1 MNRELITHNNQRGFA
16 PVIIF
21 AALAALIG
29 AGVLAYSY
37 FIAGKTP
44 FSSQTEIPVMEN
56 SSQQTTVKVGSPQ
69 CPELD
74 YTGCDT
80 SQDWMTWKDDGV
92 R

>member
-1 MNRELITHNNQRGFA
+1 MNHELITHNQRGFA
-16 PVIIF
+16 AVIIF
-21 AALAALIG
+21 VAIAAMIG

-37 FIAGKTP
+37 FIVGKSKSP
-44 FSSQTEIPVMEN
+44 DQTGIPVMEN
-56 SSQQTTVKVGSPQ
+56 STQQTTVKVGTPQ

-80 SQDWMTWKDDGV
+80 SQDWMTWTDDGI